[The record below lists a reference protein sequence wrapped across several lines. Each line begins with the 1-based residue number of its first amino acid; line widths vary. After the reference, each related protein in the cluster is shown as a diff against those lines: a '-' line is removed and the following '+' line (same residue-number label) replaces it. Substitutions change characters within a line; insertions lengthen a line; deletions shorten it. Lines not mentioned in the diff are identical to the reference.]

1 MTHTQKNSAGI
12 LALNLIDYMGE
23 YANIVEGTQYL
34 IPFSGKN
41 RGTVEGIAEL
51 FIDKHTDGT
60 EERLVNAKIL
70 DASSVQEAVYG
81 CKVADA
87 LNYSDVNIVP
97 FDYAFDAALLKRL
110 REVIDSATSFDLRKK
125 LNSSFDL
132 NMCK

>member
-51 FIDKHTDGT
+51 FIDKHTD
-60 EERLVNAKIL
+60 ERLVNAKIL

-125 LNSSFDL
+125 LNSSFNL

>member
-1 MTHTQKNSAGI
+1 MQRFLMQARYKKLS
-12 LALNLIDYMGE
+12 
-23 YANIVEGTQYL
+23 
-34 IPFSGKN
+34 
-41 RGTVEGIAEL
+41 
-51 FIDKHTDGT
+51 
-60 EERLVNAKIL
+60 
-70 DASSVQEAVYG
+70 YG

-125 LNSSFDL
+125 LNSSFNL

>member
-1 MTHTQKNSAGI
+1 MTHNQKNSAGI
-12 LALNLIDYMGE
+12 LALNLIDYTGE

-41 RGTVEGIAEL
+41 RVTVEGIAEL

-60 EERLVNAKIL
+60 EDRLVNAHIL
-70 DASSVQEAVYG
+70 DASSVQEAVYACG
-81 CKVADA
+81 VASVLD
-87 LNYSDVNIVP
+87 YSCVNIIA

-125 LNSSFDL
+125 LDSCFNL
-132 NMCK
+132 NMRR